1 MMRKNNIEEEDI
13 DMNTDEQVVEKEN
26 AVKENETETKVVC
39 SGIYHEKRNESVNS
53 LLTFSIAE
61 LDDFNVGKY
70 FAVYWPKP
78 KAYYRG
84 KFLKVFSAD
93 VGSDATEVEIQF
105 LKKVQNSSDPSQVK
119 WDWLATED

>member
-26 AVKENETETKVVC
+26 AVKENETETKVAC

-93 VGSDATEVEIQF
+93 VDGDVTAVEIQF
-105 LKKVQNSSDPSQVK
+105 FKKV
-119 WDWLATED
+119 